1 MESQLGMTSTSYWY
15 EESKP
20 SDDKD
25 DHHIDKV
32 EVEEG
37 DEKDSEDEDVELVE
51 PVNQYMASPA
61 LEFEVANRNDQH
73 LCNDQVNIHR
83 DSVLLVDE
91 LEVGKKIR
99 DKSECIIA
107 VKQWHI
113 KNSLQFK
120 VHHLT
125 KTYVS
130 LQCIQE
136 IVYKRYLYGRY
147 HQKSNS

>member
-1 MESQLGMTSTSYWY
+1 MSVHEIVNMESQLGMTSTSYWY

-83 DSVLLVDE
+83 DSDLSVDE
-91 LEVGKKIR
+91 LEVGKKNQR
-99 DKSECIIA
+99 Q
-107 VKQWHI
+107 V
-113 KNSLQFK
+113 
-120 VHHLT
+120 
-125 KTYVS
+125 
-130 LQCIQE
+130 
-136 IVYKRYLYGRY
+136 
-147 HQKSNS
+147 